1 VILCAFG
8 DRYLRYADPVLE
20 TVRADLLRFCE
31 PGRPFQEAT
40 WSWPGV
46 LRAGLSAQG
55 AWAVLEYRF
64 RRWSR
69 DLPWPLALPFT
80 GLGFLS
86 RKVIETVTGISLP
99 SAAIFGP
106 GLYIGHFGEII
117 VGARV
122 AAGANCSLS
131 QGVTLGEDA
140 GGSPTLGEAVFVGP
154 GAKVLGGIQ
163 IGDRVVVGANAVVM
177 RDVPS
182 NATAVGVP
190 ARVLLDRPNL
200 RDRSRS

>member
-1 VILCAFG
+1 
-8 DRYLRYADPVLE
+8 
-20 TVRADLLRFCE
+20 
-31 PGRPFQEAT
+31 
-40 WSWPGV
+40 
-46 LRAGLSAQG
+46 
-55 AWAVLEYRF
+55 
-64 RRWSR
+64 
-69 DLPWPLALPFT
+69 LA
-80 GLGFLS
+80 GLGFVS

-99 SAAIFGP
+99 STATFGP

-117 VGARV
+117 VGGWV
-122 AAGANCSLS
+122 VAGANCSLS

-154 GAKVLGGIQ
+154 GAKVLGGIH
-163 IGDRVVVGANAVVM
+163 IGDRVVIGANAVVV
-177 RDVPS
+177 RDVPA